1 MLTLYESYKPF
12 MGTTNETQKILFPQ
26 FKKKKKYIYLIE
38 RDIEESS

>member
-1 MLTLYESYKPF
+1 

-26 FKKKKKYIYLIE
+26 FKKKIKYTMYLIE

>member
-1 MLTLYESYKPF
+1 

-26 FKKKKKYIYLIE
+26 FKKKKIKYTMYLIE